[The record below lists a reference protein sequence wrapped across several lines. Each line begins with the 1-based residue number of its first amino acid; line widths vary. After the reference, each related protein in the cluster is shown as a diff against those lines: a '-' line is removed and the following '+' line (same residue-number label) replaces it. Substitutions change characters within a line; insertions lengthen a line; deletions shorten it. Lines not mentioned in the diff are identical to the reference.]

1 MQATF
6 APKDRKIYSYVF
18 KIAFDN
24 QSECIYNL
32 QGSGV
37 IPYLSITSVN
47 GSELT
52 KMLSSNNNN
61 NNKHNNNNSN
71 SNQLNSTFL
80 LFGPVTPNY
89 SVKKSVTVNNLSD
102 IPIKFHWELFHHN
115 NNNNTTSNTNNNNTT
130 LLSSSSSSNPAFTI
144 FPSQGVF
151 KEDES
156 ITFQVE
162 FCHSLSSPS
171 SSSSS
176 LDISSTARLV
186 VDDVPNTIP
195 NLLESS
201 NGNINN
207 IPTKVPSNSNNS
219 STTTSYNN
227 DSSREDLA
235 LNLVHLHAIEL
246 ALSGRGVP
254 CDVTL
259 STPAI
264 LFPSPL
270 ILNQVFY
277 SHSILPS
284 IYPSPSFLFLSS
296 FILSSLLY
304 LPIHSFI
311 PFFLSYLP

>member
-207 IPTKVPSNSNNS
+207 IPTKVPSNSS
-219 STTTSYNN
+219 SSSSSSNNN
-227 DSSREDLA
+227 DSSREDS
-235 LNLVHLHAIEL
+235 LNLVQLHAIEL

-270 ILNQVFY
+270 ILNQVFS
-277 SHSILPS
+277 SHAIH
-284 IYPSPSFLFLSS
+284 PSPSFLFLSS
-296 FILSSLLY
+296 FILPSLLY
-304 LPIHSFI
+304 LPIHSFLS
-311 PFFLSYLP
+311 FFLSYLP